1 MKKWMIMMLMGL
13 SVSGNLVK
21 AESVYEQTE
30 ETPFAINFQQLG
42 KYLQL
47 ETTQMEPVY
56 QINEAFR
63 ANQEEAQTRGAKRKG
78 ELMKQALL
86 VNLKQMK
93 EVLSEAQYRD
103 YVAILNV
110 TNNHNRLLSN
120 RLTDIYLAEKLGEI
134 LLSCRDA
141 GHVNVQHSVF
151 LRGATP
157 SQRTVS
163 VERRTSKR
171 PRANA
176 PADTSRAARHR
187 PFGMT

>member
-47 ETTQMEPVY
+47 ETTQIEPVY

-78 ELMKQALL
+78 KLMKQALL

-110 TNNHNRLLSN
+110 TNNNRLLSN
-120 RLTDIYLAEKLGEI
+120 SLTDIYLAEKLW
-134 LLSCRDA
+134 
-141 GHVNVQHSVF
+141 
-151 LRGATP
+151 
-157 SQRTVS
+157 
-163 VERRTSKR
+163 
-171 PRANA
+171 
-176 PADTSRAARHR
+176 
-187 PFGMT
+187 

>member
-30 ETPFAINFQQLG
+30 ETPFAISFQQLG

-63 ANQEEAQTRGAKRKG
+63 ANQEEAQSRGAKRKG

-93 EVLSEAQYRD
+93 EALSETQYRD
-103 YVAILNV
+103 YLTILNV
-110 TNNHNRLLSN
+110 TNNNNRLLSN
-120 RLTDIYLAEKLGEI
+120 SLTDIYLAEKLW
-134 LLSCRDA
+134 
-141 GHVNVQHSVF
+141 
-151 LRGATP
+151 
-157 SQRTVS
+157 
-163 VERRTSKR
+163 
-171 PRANA
+171 
-176 PADTSRAARHR
+176 
-187 PFGMT
+187 

>member
-63 ANQEEAQTRGAKRKG
+63 ANQEEAQSRGAKRKG
-78 ELMKQALL
+78 ELIKQALL

-110 TNNHNRLLSN
+110 TNNNNRLLSN
-120 RLTDIYLAEKLGEI
+120 SLTDIYLAEKLW
-134 LLSCRDA
+134 
-141 GHVNVQHSVF
+141 
-151 LRGATP
+151 
-157 SQRTVS
+157 
-163 VERRTSKR
+163 
-171 PRANA
+171 
-176 PADTSRAARHR
+176 
-187 PFGMT
+187 

>member
-56 QINEAFR
+56 QINEAFK
-63 ANQEEAQTRGAKRKG
+63 ANQEEAQSRGAKRKG

-86 VNLKQMK
+86 VNLKQIK

-110 TNNHNRLLSN
+110 TNNNRLLSN
-120 RLTDIYLAEKLGEI
+120 SLTDIYLAEKLW
-134 LLSCRDA
+134 
-141 GHVNVQHSVF
+141 
-151 LRGATP
+151 
-157 SQRTVS
+157 
-163 VERRTSKR
+163 
-171 PRANA
+171 
-176 PADTSRAARHR
+176 
-187 PFGMT
+187 

>member
-30 ETPFAINFQQLG
+30 ETPFAISFQQLSE
-42 KYLQL
+42 YLQL

-63 ANQEEAQTRGAKRKG
+63 ANQEEAQSRGAKRKG

-93 EVLSEAQYRD
+93 EALSEAQYRD

-110 TNNHNRLLSN
+110 TNNNNRLLSN
-120 RLTDIYLAEKLGEI
+120 SLTDIYLAEKLW
-134 LLSCRDA
+134 
-141 GHVNVQHSVF
+141 
-151 LRGATP
+151 
-157 SQRTVS
+157 
-163 VERRTSKR
+163 
-171 PRANA
+171 
-176 PADTSRAARHR
+176 
-187 PFGMT
+187 

>member
-56 QINEAFR
+56 QINEAFK
-63 ANQEEAQTRGAKRKG
+63 ANQEEAQSRGVKRKG

-110 TNNHNRLLSN
+110 TNNNRLLSN
-120 RLTDIYLAEKLGEI
+120 SLTDIYLAEKLW
-134 LLSCRDA
+134 
-141 GHVNVQHSVF
+141 
-151 LRGATP
+151 
-157 SQRTVS
+157 
-163 VERRTSKR
+163 
-171 PRANA
+171 
-176 PADTSRAARHR
+176 
-187 PFGMT
+187 